1 MVDLLLQVI
10 FQDHRLQKLVAEAE
24 LQEDLEEALQLEVE
38 TVDPA
43 EETLDLAEAEETTV
57 SQMVDQEVQELHLL
71 EHQQMEQVYLLH
83 HQVQILWL
91 YYRLEKLL

>member
-24 LQEDLEEALQLEVE
+24 LQEDLEEALQLEME
-38 TVDPA
+38 MVDPA

-83 HQVQILWL
+83 HQVQIL
-91 YYRLEKLL
+91 